1 MFFTTPNV
9 LTLSRIAAVP
19 LIVCLLLYP
28 GPLTSAVAA
37 AVFFVASITD
47 FLDGYIARNY
57 GSGTTLGKF
66 LDPIADKLIVMSA
79 LIMLTGI
86 ARTPRVPAWM
96 VAIIVGREIMV
107 TGLRAIAAAE
117 GEIIAADELGKYKMA
132 LQCIALQGLLIHY
145 TWWHIDFFAAGML
158 VLWLSMVISIWS
170 GIDYFIQA
178 REIFLGRPRPSPHKR
193 AAAQH

>member
-1 MFFTTPNV
+1 MLFTTPNL
-9 LTLSRIAAVP
+9 LTLSRIATVP
-19 LIVCLLLYP
+19 LIIGLLLYP

-96 VAIIVGREIMV
+96 VAVIVGREIMV

-117 GEIIAADELGKYKMA
+117 GEVIAADELGKYKMA

-145 TWWHIDFFAAGML
+145 TWWHVDFFAAGML

-178 REIFLGRPRPSPHKR
+178 REIFLGRPRPSLPKR
-193 AAAQH
+193 AAAL

>member
-1 MFFTTPNV
+1 
-9 LTLSRIAAVP
+9 
-19 LIVCLLLYP
+19 
-28 GPLTSAVAA
+28 LTSAVAA
-37 AVFFVASITD
+37 AVFLVASITD

-96 VAIIVGREIMV
+96 VAVIVGREIMV

-117 GEIIAADELGKYKMA
+117 GEVIAADELGKYKMA

-178 REIFLGRPRPSPHKR
+178 REIFLGRPRPSPRKR

>member
-1 MFFTTPNV
+1 MLFTTPNL
-9 LTLSRIAAVP
+9 LTLSRIATVP
-19 LIVCLLLYP
+19 LIIGLLLYP

-96 VAIIVGREIMV
+96 VAVIVGREIMV

-117 GEIIAADELGKYKMA
+117 GEVMAADELGKYKMA

-178 REIFLGRPRPSPHKR
+178 REIFLGRPRPSLPKR
-193 AAAQH
+193 AAAL